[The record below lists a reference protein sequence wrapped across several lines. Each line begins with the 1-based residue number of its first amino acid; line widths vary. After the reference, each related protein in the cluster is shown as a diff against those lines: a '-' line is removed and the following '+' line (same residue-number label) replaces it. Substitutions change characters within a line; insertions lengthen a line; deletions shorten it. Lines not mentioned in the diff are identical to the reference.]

1 MDAEGREVASTDA
14 LTHPKY
20 RADIDGLRA
29 VAVLSVLGFHAYPEW
44 VRGGFIG
51 VDIFF
56 VISGFLISTIIFQ
69 GLATSQFSFRDFYS
83 RRIRR
88 IFPALT
94 TVLLFAL
101 VAGWFVLYPD
111 EYRQLGKHVIGGAG
125 FISNFVLWRE
135 SGYFD
140 SAAETKPLLHLW
152 SLAIEEQYYIV
163 FPLLVWLAWKRR
175 FNLFTVIVLIAAFSY
190 VLNIAYIRKDAVW
203 TFYQPQTRIWE
214 LMIGA
219 LLALLVI
226 DHSGRAKRVQASVAG
241 FLTKVIY
248 RDGVQ
253 VQPAAVLS
261 NVKAWLGA
269 FFLVVAM
276 SRITRESHF
285 PGSWAL
291 APTLGAA
298 LLIWAGPHAWLNRLA
313 LANPL
318 MVWVGKISYPLY
330 LWHWVILV
338 YLRIL
343 ASETPSVAV
352 RTGGLLAAVVLS
364 WLTYRFIETPLR
376 FGAHARRKTV
386 GLLVLMLAIA
396 GFSLANYKA
405 NGFPT
410 LRYLQ
415 TRETSAKE
423 IEKLDAAKGQALT
436 DTAVSGGK
444 CFQLPPGK
452 DFNFFVS
459 HGCLPTAQTPQTS
472 APVLMLIGDSH
483 SASLSLGLRPWAAH
497 KGYTFYQVSSGSCS
511 LFSDDASDPDCQTYS
526 KKSFEAVPAVKPDV
540 LLIDSHWLH
549 ASEPVFFK
557 NQGNWPSYSEYLAD
571 KFKYIASLQAKKV
584 IIVGQVP
591 TWKADLPNVLIRRFI
606 SRGFEV
612 PERTTLE
619 LDPLSLEMDK
629 TLQKIQL
636 SPDFKYVSLVNLL
649 CDSNGCLTRV
659 GPDLQTDLIVWDYG
673 HLTAAGAAFVVD
685 RALAP
690 VVESLVRH

>member
-190 VLNIAYIRKDAVW
+190 VLNIAHIRKDAVW

-396 GFSLANYKA
+396 SIAFACFRTEGFSNIRPNMGMASSEQFAWKYMGNA
-405 NGFPT
+405 
-410 LRYLQ
+410 
-415 TRETSAKE
+415 EC
-423 IEKLDAAKGQALT
+423 AAKVKTPAGF
-436 DTAVSGGK
+436 
-444 CFQLPPGK
+444 CMQLG
-452 DFNFFVS
+452 NANAISV
-459 HGCLPTAQTPQTS
+459 G
-472 APVLMLIGDSH
+472 VIGDSTANALVPGIADLVMAKNEGMINIGH
-483 SASLSLGLRPWAAH
+483 GACPPVRGLVPTATWGAKPNCPEIVDDAYRVVMADPHIKTVIMSVFTHDMQDWGYKDLPAKASVTERFAKAMELMDRDIAALQASG
-497 KGYTFYQVSSGSCS
+497 KQVILTYDAAYSPVSSKDCVHRPYSS
-511 LFSDDASDPDCQTYS
+511 LLRATRNCEVTEAMIIDRYPYLTLFNDHFNSRKDVCVFRQSDILFTNGKLNFVDANGNVILRDSHHLSVYGS
-526 KKSFEAVPAVKPDV
+526 KKMA
-540 LLIDSHWLH
+540 
-549 ASEPVFFK
+549 
-557 NQGNWPSYSEYLAD
+557 QYLATSACKD
-571 KFKYIASLQAKKV
+571 YLPWKS
-584 IIVGQVP
+584 GQ
-591 TWKADLPNVLIRRFI
+591 K
-606 SRGFEV
+606 
-612 PERTTLE
+612 
-619 LDPLSLEMDK
+619 
-629 TLQKIQL
+629 
-636 SPDFKYVSLVNLL
+636 
-649 CDSNGCLTRV
+649 
-659 GPDLQTDLIVWDYG
+659 
-673 HLTAAGAAFVVD
+673 
-685 RALAP
+685 
-690 VVESLVRH
+690 